1 MHTEPRESE
10 DMMTEHDPAPTEN
23 EDEPR
28 LAVRI
33 SSDADGRLRLL
44 AAVRKRPMGKLLT
57 ELLAQHLPTVH
68 GSSRRDTAS
77 RIRGG
82 TCRCR
87 SCPRRRAGPTA
98 PGTGWP

>member
-1 MHTEPRESE
+1 
-10 DMMTEHDPAPTEN
+10 MTEHDPAPREN

-57 ELLAQHLPTVH
+57 ELLAQHLPTVDELTREMQL
-68 GSSRRDTAS
+68 GPVRTSTPGLWAREA
-77 RIRGG
+77 GG
-82 TCRCR
+82 AADDR
-87 SCPRRRAGPTA
+87 
-98 PGTGWP
+98 